1 MIVYRIVRPAAIAA
15 LAFVL
20 VSAPYFVAAVAQG
33 KSVYT
38 AVNLSVDVQAKDA
51 VTAKT
56 NALEAAKRR
65 ALATV
70 MRRVSPFNSS
80 GRFPEI
86 SEKQIDDMLEGFA
99 VQRERNS
106 ATRYLATL
114 DFTFNADAIRRLLA
128 KEGIPLSDQQ
138 AEPITVIPVFISGG
152 KIDHT
157 GRDPWRAAWNGLDLL
172 HAIVPVKVGR
182 AAPSMTMEELSG
194 LLGGSPQAFVDL
206 REKANADK
214 LVLAVAEPTA
224 DGKTLTSRLYG
235 FDRIGALGLT
245 RQDPVMSGDM
255 KATAVHAASIAH
267 AVIDGRWKL
276 IQGPASSADGG
287 GPATGIDIFVEFSG
301 MDQWKDMRARLTK
314 VPGVNALD
322 VKSLSARHAQVGL
335 QFPGGAERLA
345 QVLGSHGMTLQD
357 GGNGAWVLRSF

>member
-1 MIVYRIVRPAAIAA
+1 MNLDRTVMPAVIAAIAVA
-15 LAFVL
+15 L
-20 VSAPYFVAAVAQG
+20 VSAPFFGRAFAQG
-33 KSVYT
+33 NSIYT
-38 AVNLSVDVQAKDA
+38 VANLSVDVQAKDA

-56 NALEAAKRR
+56 NALASAKRR

-70 MRRVSPFNSS
+70 MKRVAPFNSS
-80 GRFPEI
+80 GSFPVT
-86 SEKQIDDMLEGFA
+86 SEKQIDDMLEGIA
-99 VQRERNS
+99 VQHERNS

-128 KEGIPLSDQQ
+128 KEGIPFSEQQ
-138 AEPITVIPVFISGG
+138 AEPITVIPVFVSGG

-182 AAPSMTMEELSG
+182 ASPSMTMEDLSG
-194 LLGGSPQAFVDL
+194 LLGGNPQAFVDL
-206 REKANADK
+206 REKVNAEK
-214 LVLAVAEPTA
+214 LVLAIAEPTA
-224 DGKTLTSRLYG
+224 DGKTFTSRLYG

-245 RQDPVMSGDM
+245 RHDPVMSGDM
-255 KATAVHAASIAH
+255 KATAVHAATIAH
-267 AVIDGRWKL
+267 AVIEGRWKL
-276 IQGPASSADGG
+276 IQGPAGGSDGS
-287 GPATGIDIFVEFSG
+287 GPAAGIDLFVEFSG
-301 MDQWKDMRARLTK
+301 MDQWKDIRARLTK

-345 QVLGSHGMTLQD
+345 QVLASHGMTLQD